1 MVQNLL
7 IVDDEREIL
16 SWLEEM
22 FRFEH
27 PEELSV
33 YTASS
38 ALEAI
43 KLLSKIRFDVVLTDI
58 KMPGMDGITLFKHV
72 KENWPRCRTVFLTGY
87 RNFEDIY
94 SVINNPGVKYVLKS
108 EDDEVIKRQVEASLT
123 EAKEEVLKLQN
134 QDALDKLLE
143 ESARLMLKDFFDRL
157 LRGERIENIDE
168 KLKKLG
174 SPLRDDKVLS
184 FLIRLERDEENENF
198 YSFKLLKEGI
208 FSDELRTSIS
218 DRFAFY
224 VHDLENDLMLL
235 MVQPNNKRK
244 SDEEWQMDSY
254 IIQGA
259 LEYVQERF
267 LATGQGSFSIV
278 VPRTAQNFDKLWAEL
293 KILKSHLAGF
303 LGRARG
309 AILLP
314 QLVGNSDAL
323 EDRGSELFGPDVYSY
338 TMRMRNYL
346 ELRKKEKYFEILD
359 EISDYMIKAQSMHD
373 PYSLQIYYG
382 ISVFLLQFI
391 NSNNLNEA
399 IAFKS
404 APYKLTMAQAH
415 ESWKDAADY
424 LEEISKAVFTLLTDN
439 DSSISDRA
447 LKRVIDYI
455 DEHLSDELSL
465 TALAEVGG
473 FNSSYLSRL
482 FKQEMQRTLSDYILD
497 KRIALAKN
505 LLETPGIQIQAV
517 AEKTGYIS
525 PHSFTRAF
533 KMATG
538 LSPTEYREMRMEQK

>member
-94 SVINNPGVKYVLKS
+94 SVINTPGVKYVLKS

-157 LRGERIENIDE
+157 LRGERIENIHE
-168 KLKKLG
+168 KLKRLG

-235 MVQPNNKRK
+235 MVQPSNKRK

-254 IIQGA
+254 IIQGT

-505 LLETPGIQIQAV
+505 LLETPGIKIQAV

>member
-533 KMATG
+533 KMSTG